1 MEFKHNTF
9 IPMDDE
15 YKTDGKKEHSDK
27 RFDCYKNEGRYIAS
41 GNSYVIKNFIMKF
54 KTLCAKRI
62 ELEREKIFNS
72 EEFNNSGLSID
83 MFIAKKL
90 YSKTDKKFFID
101 ELKFDKYLDIEKDL
115 HSIAELRLINTAFN
129 YYLNYILGPNPKFT
143 NQATTIDKLIIPSD
157 TLETLVGIMLNLLV
171 EHELFKSGYNIT
183 GLNQNI
189 NLLYEST
196 PVNLL
201 TIEENVNVFFTLQ
214 SKYRQ
219 YIGRLIT
226 KDLKYT
232 GIIYD
237 FIKLLIN
244 EECRDVTYKV
254 IELWT
259 KEFEK
264 NLEQLKTPIQQDK
277 IETKE
282 LKPEKELTKEE
293 FLEELKDN
301 VIAMTGIV
309 ASKTNFK
316 WSDIKDE
323 LIELIKKV

>member
-1 MEFKHNTF
+1 MEFKHTTF
-9 IPMDDE
+9 
-15 YKTDGKKEHSDK
+15 
-27 RFDCYKNEGRYIAS
+27 KNEGRYLGGI
-41 GNSYVIKNFIMKF
+41 NSSVIKDFIKEF

-72 EEFNNSGLSID
+72 QEFNNSGLELEK
-83 MFIAKKL
+83 FITEKL

-101 ELKFDKYLDIEKDL
+101 ELKFDKHLNIEEDL
-115 HSIAELRLINTAFN
+115 HSIAELRLINTSFT
-129 YYLNYILGPNPKFT
+129 YYLNYILGPNPKFI
-143 NQATTIDKLIIPSD
+143 NQATSIDKLIIPSD
-157 TLETLVGIMLNLLV
+157 TLETLVSIMLNVLV
-171 EHELFKSGYNIT
+171 EHELFKSGYSVN

-189 NLLYEST
+189 DFLYKSI
-196 PVNLL
+196 PVSLL
-201 TIEENVNVFFTLQ
+201 TLEENVNVFFSLQ

-219 YIGRLIT
+219 YLIHLIN
-226 KDLKYT
+226 KDFKYT
-232 GIIYD
+232 GIVYD
-237 FIKLLIN
+237 FIKLLLN
-244 EECRDVTYKV
+244 KECRDVTYKV